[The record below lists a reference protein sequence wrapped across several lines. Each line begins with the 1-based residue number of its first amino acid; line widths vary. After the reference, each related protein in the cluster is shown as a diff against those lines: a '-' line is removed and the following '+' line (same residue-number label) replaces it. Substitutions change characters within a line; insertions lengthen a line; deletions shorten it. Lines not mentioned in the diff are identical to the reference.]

1 MLNEPNSISDNG
13 IATLDVDEI
22 EEVSGGKSATNYF
35 GGAGAFA
42 LGAGSVI
49 RGGLI
54 VAGVA
59 TAPGWVGAAMVVAGA
74 AGAAYG
80 AYQMYEALS
89 E

>member
-1 MLNEPNSISDNG
+1 MLNEQNG
-13 IATLDVDEI
+13 ITALSFDEI
-22 EEVSGGKSATNYF
+22 EQVSGGKSATNYF

-42 LGAGSVI
+42 LGAGSVV

-54 VAGVA
+54 IAGVA

-80 AYQMYEALS
+80 AYQMYEALA